1 MSAQLFYRIVKS
13 ELTQFATLTSSFI
26 PTAQYAQRNEFSLSF
41 NPADSV
47 LSCSFSVIVQDPD
60 NNPVMKAE
68 MVCGFE
74 FKRDCLEAVIQD
86 GKITFPLNIVSHI
99 ASLTYS
105 SMRGAVSVKSE
116 DTPLR
121 GFVLPLTN
129 VCEHIK
135 SPVTFT
141 IEGN

>member
-1 MSAQLFYRIVKS
+1 MSAQLYYRVVKA
-13 ELTQFATLTSSFI
+13 ELTQFATLTSSFV

-41 NPADSV
+41 YPADSV
-47 LSCSFSVIVQDPD
+47 LSCSFSVIVQDAG

-74 FKRDCLEAVIQD
+74 FKKDSLGDIIQD
-86 GKITFPLNIVSHI
+86 GRISFPVNIISHI
-99 ASLTYS
+99 VSLTYS
-105 SMRGAVSVKSE
+105 SMRGAISVKSE

-129 VCEHIK
+129 VSDYIK
-135 SPVTFT
+135 SPVVFT
-141 IEGN
+141 IETN